1 MTCKP
6 ELYTAPAVADSD
18 AARPLAEIFKALGDV
33 TRLQLALFVHSSAP
47 SPVCASYIPEA
58 FGISQSTVSHHLA
71 KLVDAGILGRERH
84 GKWSYYSIS
93 PSFDTNLLDLA
104 HTLVGH
110 EHQESPMTD
119 KPTTILFACRKNA
132 GRSQIAA
139 AIAQSL
145 APEHVTI
152 LSAGTEPASEAHPE
166 AVAVLEEIGLKPT
179 STPSKLD
186 PADVKA
192 SDWVITMG
200 CGESCP
206 IFPGTRYEDW
216 PIDDP
221 ADQPI
226 ETVRRIR
233 DDIRARVEDLLE
245 RALVTA

>member
-1 MTCKP
+1 M
-6 ELYTAPAVADSD
+6 A
-18 AARPLAEIFKALGDV
+18 PLATVFKTLGDT
-33 TRLQLALFVHSSAP
+33 TRLQLALFVNDASP
-47 SPVCASYIPEA
+47 SPVCACSFPEA
-58 FGISQSTVSHHLA
+58 FGLGQSTISHHLTR
-71 KLVDAGILGRERH
+71 LVNAGILAREKRGR
-84 GKWSYYSIS
+84 WSFFSVAD
-93 PSFDTNLLDLA
+93 SFDRSLLTLA
-104 HTLVGH
+104 HAHLGH
-110 EHQESPMTD
+110 EHQEQNMTD
-119 KPTTILFACRKNA
+119 QQITILFACRKNA

-139 AIAQSL
+139 AIARSL

-179 STPSKLD
+179 SEPSKLD

>member
-1 MTCKP
+1 MTCNP
-6 ELYTAPAVADSD
+6 ETCSTPAVPSEETVSPVAD
-18 AARPLAEIFKALGDV
+18 IFKALGDI
-33 TRLQLALFVHSSAP
+33 TRLQLALFVHRSAP
-47 SPVCASYIPEA
+47 SPVCACSFPEA
-58 FGISQSTVSHHLA
+58 FGIGQSTVSHHLT
-71 KLVDAGILGRERH
+71 KLVNAGVLSREKQ
-84 GKWSYYSIS
+84 GKWSYYSVANT
-93 PSFDTNLLDLA
+93 FDKDLLNLA
-104 HTLVGH
+104 QSYVGH
-110 EHQESPMTD
+110 EHQEPAVTD
-119 KPTTILFACRKNA
+119 QPLTILFACRKNA

-145 APEHVTI
+145 APENVTI
-152 LSAGTEPASEAHPE
+152 LSAGTEPVDEAHPE
-166 AVAVLEEIGLKPT
+166 AVEVLAELGLKPT

-226 ETVRRIR
+226 DTVRQIR
-233 DDIRARVEDLLE
+233 DEIRSRVEDLLQ
-245 RALVTA
+245 RARANT